1 MLCALAVCALRPQRT
16 QAVDCM
22 CVVRETTGG
31 GGLLDWGKI
40 FSTSQPS
47 EKSQFA
53 ILKKKRYIKLMAIT
67 KTQAAQARLERSKE
81 NKRLHKEGKK
91 AFACQKVGTDA
102 GNKQRM
108 TEFKERLLKSAV
120 GTNIINKIIDI
131 ATDDTHV
138 GQMAA
143 LKMCIDRILPMS
155 LFEEK
160 KGGGERTAVT
170 ITIGGIGEAPVTIN
184 NNEPL
189 TLEGEVL

>member
-1 MLCALAVCALRPQRT
+1 
-16 QAVDCM
+16 
-22 CVVRETTGG
+22 
-31 GGLLDWGKI
+31 
-40 FSTSQPS
+40 
-47 EKSQFA
+47 
-53 ILKKKRYIKLMAIT
+53 MAIP
-67 KTQAAQARLERSKE
+67 KTLAAAARLERSKE

-170 ITIGGIGEAPVTIN
+170 ITIGGIGETPIKIGASD
-184 NNEPL
+184 NEPL
-189 TLEGEVL
+189 TLEHNG

>member
-1 MLCALAVCALRPQRT
+1 VT
-16 QAVDCM
+16 
-22 CVVRETTGG
+22 
-31 GGLLDWGKI
+31 
-40 FSTSQPS
+40 
-47 EKSQFA
+47 
-53 ILKKKRYIKLMAIT
+53 IT
-67 KTQAAQARLERSKE
+67 KSAASLARLERSKM
-81 NKRLHKEGKK
+81 NKKLFKDGKK

-155 LFEEK
+155 LLRRRK
-160 KGGGERTAVT
+160 VA
-170 ITIGGIGEAPVTIN
+170 A
-184 NNEPL
+184 NEQLSLSPL
-189 TLEGEVL
+189 VE

>member
-1 MLCALAVCALRPQRT
+1 
-16 QAVDCM
+16 
-22 CVVRETTGG
+22 
-31 GGLLDWGKI
+31 
-40 FSTSQPS
+40 
-47 EKSQFA
+47 
-53 ILKKKRYIKLMAIT
+53 MAIP
-67 KTQAAQARLERSKE
+67 KTLAAKARLERSKE

-91 AFACQKVGTDA
+91 LFACQKVGTDA

-170 ITIGGIGEAPVTIN
+170 ITIGGIGETPIKIGASD
-184 NNEPL
+184 NEPL
-189 TLEGEVL
+189 TLEHNG

>member
-1 MLCALAVCALRPQRT
+1 LGENFQYPLPHKKNSICNFKKKEVYWVMPIT
-16 QAVDCM
+16 
-22 CVVRETTGG
+22 
-31 GGLLDWGKI
+31 
-40 FSTSQPS
+40 
-47 EKSQFA
+47 KSQ
-53 ILKKKRYIKLMAIT
+53 
-67 KTQAAQARLERSKE
+67 AALARLERSKE

-108 TEFKERLLKSAV
+108 TEFKERLLNTAV
-120 GTNIINKIIDI
+120 GTNIIKQIIDI
-131 ATDDTHV
+131 ATDSTHV

-170 ITIGGIGEAPVTIN
+170 ITIGGIGEAPITIG
-184 NNEPL
+184 ESQPL
-189 TLEGEVL
+189 TLEHDNSDG

>member
-1 MLCALAVCALRPQRT
+1 
-16 QAVDCM
+16 
-22 CVVRETTGG
+22 
-31 GGLLDWGKI
+31 
-40 FSTSQPS
+40 
-47 EKSQFA
+47 
-53 ILKKKRYIKLMAIT
+53 MAIT
-67 KTQAAQARLERSKE
+67 KLQKSQAQIERSKE

-91 AFACQKVGTDA
+91 LFACQRVGTDA

-170 ITIGGIGEAPVTIN
+170 ITIGGIGETPIKIGASD
-184 NNEPL
+184 NEPL
-189 TLEGEVL
+189 TLEHNG